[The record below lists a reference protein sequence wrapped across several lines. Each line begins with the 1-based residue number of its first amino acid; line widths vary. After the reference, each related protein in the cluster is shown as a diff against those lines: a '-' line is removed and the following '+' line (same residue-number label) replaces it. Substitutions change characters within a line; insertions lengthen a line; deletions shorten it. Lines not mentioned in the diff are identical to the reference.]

1 MTKTRQSTDPM
12 PSLPYPPAEAPM
24 PLISPVIATLD
35 PFVAKRVLIDSV
47 EVVFGLLFLV
57 ALVLILSSFRGPR

>member
-1 MTKTRQSTDPM
+1 
-12 PSLPYPPAEAPM
+12 M

-35 PFVAKRVLIDSV
+35 PLVAKRVLLNSI

>member
-1 MTKTRQSTDPM
+1 MTKTRESSDPM
-12 PSLPYPPAEAPM
+12 PSLPSTLAEVSM

-35 PFVAKRVLIDSV
+35 LFVARKFLLSFA